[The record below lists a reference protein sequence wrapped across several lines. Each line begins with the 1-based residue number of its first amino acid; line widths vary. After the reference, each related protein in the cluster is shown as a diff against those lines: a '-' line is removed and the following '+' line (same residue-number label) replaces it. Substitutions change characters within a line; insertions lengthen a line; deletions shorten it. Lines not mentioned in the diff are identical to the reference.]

1 MQIFVY
7 APGIPLCFGSN
18 TEKKNKKGQNT
29 NKNKHDRITI
39 MQLYT
44 NDLFLF
50 LELRSLQAVY
60 GFYFPEYLNL
70 FYFFPLAM
78 LRLFICSYST
88 SVFLT
93 DFKSPLL
100 IRKSVFTKRITQV
113 IAIIQASMI
122 NCQPAFLKI
131 FQAIC

>member
-18 TEKKNKKGQNT
+18 TENT

-100 IRKSVFTKRITQV
+100 IRKSVFTKRIT
-113 IAIIQASMI
+113 
-122 NCQPAFLKI
+122 
-131 FQAIC
+131 

>member
-7 APGIPLCFGSN
+7 APAIPLCFVSIN
-18 TEKKNKKGQNT
+18 IEKKTKKGQNT
-29 NKNKHDRITI
+29 NKNKQDRITI
-39 MQLYT
+39 MQLYI

-60 GFYFPEYLNL
+60 EFYFPEYLNL

-78 LRLFICSYST
+78 LRLVIFSYST

-93 DFKSPLL
+93 DFKSPVL

-113 IAIIQASMI
+113 IAIIQARMI

-131 FQAIC
+131 F